1 MYSNELA
8 ARVLIEDR
16 HRELRHR
23 VKVRP
28 RPEGRERRWHR
39 RSTR

>member
-1 MYSNELA
+1 MYYDEHT

-23 VKVRP
+23 TKFRP
-28 RPEGRERRWHR
+28 RPQARERRWYR
-39 RSTR
+39 RGNR